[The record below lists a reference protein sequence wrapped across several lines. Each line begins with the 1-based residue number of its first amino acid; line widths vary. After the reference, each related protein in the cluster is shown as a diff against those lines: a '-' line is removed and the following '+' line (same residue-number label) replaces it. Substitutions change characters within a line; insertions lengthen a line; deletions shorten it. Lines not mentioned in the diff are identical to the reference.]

1 MINMKIENIYK
12 LKAFL
17 FQQCERSR
25 QYSNFY
31 DEIEGSFM
39 LFKTEDIEELVDLI
53 KYIAED
59 EKHEQY
65 EISIKQ

>member
-1 MINMKIENIYK
+1 MKIENIYK

-17 FQQCERSR
+17 FQQCERSQ
-25 QYSNFY
+25 QYSG
-31 DEIEGSFM
+31 GSFM

>member
-1 MINMKIENIYK
+1 MKIENIYK
-12 LKAFL
+12 LKTFL
-17 FQQCERSR
+17 SQQCERSQ
-25 QYSNFY
+25 QYSDFY
-31 DEIEGSFM
+31 DKIGGSFM

>member
-1 MINMKIENIYK
+1 MKIENIYK
-12 LKAFL
+12 LKTFL
-17 FQQCERSR
+17 SQQCERSR
-25 QYSNFY
+25 QYSDFY

-39 LFKTEDIEELVDLI
+39 LFKIEDIEELVDLI

>member
-1 MINMKIENIYK
+1 MKIENIYK
-12 LKAFL
+12 LKTFL

-25 QYSNFY
+25 QYSNSY
-31 DEIEGSFM
+31 NKIGDNFM
-39 LFKTEDIEELVDLI
+39 LFKTDDIEELVDLI
-53 KYIAED
+53 TYIAED